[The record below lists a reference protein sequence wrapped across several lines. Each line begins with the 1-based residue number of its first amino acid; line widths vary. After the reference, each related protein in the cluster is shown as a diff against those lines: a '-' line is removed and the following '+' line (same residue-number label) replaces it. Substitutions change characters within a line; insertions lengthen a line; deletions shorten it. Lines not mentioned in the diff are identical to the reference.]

1 MCGFRAS
8 PTSMWHTESCDC
20 SGCCCHSNLN
30 SNPNSYHH
38 YNMQCNTSPKN
49 SLVSNGGQRNADTVY
64 ENCNN
69 TALLLYM
76 SKYLQLCVKE
86 RETWRARLQ
95 VNQQFQFQYLY
106 SKNRRKY
113 RQLIRELSVHQ
124 NHSRYYEKEK
134 IRATHKALGQNHTC
148 PPYSFLLSCNV
159 IILILSTK
167 IMQFNYY

>member
-1 MCGFRAS
+1 MKVKKILPKIGLFILPQQISVGPNIFMPVQLLHGKDPMYPINIYSFAIGSALNTGANRASNISAFPPKWIMCGFRAS

-95 VNQQFQFQYLY
+95 VN
-106 SKNRRKY
+106 
-113 RQLIRELSVHQ
+113 
-124 NHSRYYEKEK
+124 
-134 IRATHKALGQNHTC
+134 
-148 PPYSFLLSCNV
+148 
-159 IILILSTK
+159 
-167 IMQFNYY
+167 